1 MKSAQVLLL
10 VEVFV
15 VIKAENYILTRFIAK
30 DNKVK
35 CLKGFEFEWL
45 LEVK

>member
-10 VEVFV
+10 AEVLV
-15 VIKAENYILTRFIAK
+15 VIKEENYILTRFKSK

-35 CLKGFEFEWL
+35 CLKGFDF
-45 LEVK
+45 K